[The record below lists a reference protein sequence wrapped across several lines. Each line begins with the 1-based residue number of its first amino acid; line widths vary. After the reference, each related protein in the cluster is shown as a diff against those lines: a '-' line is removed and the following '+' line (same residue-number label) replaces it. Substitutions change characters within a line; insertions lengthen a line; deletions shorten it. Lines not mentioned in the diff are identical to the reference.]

1 MTMYVLSDIYFW
13 RQKVRTVSKWNASTC
28 TKAQLTQVALLRG
41 PTAPKKKCL
50 KWPSKQA
57 IGQVQVVLYQTANCT
72 SKQSVSHKCIMG
84 RDKKPQMVAS
94 AAPSAE
100 YKFSVDVGDGQTNR

>member
-28 TKAQLTQVALLRG
+28 TKAQLTQVALRRG

-57 IGQVQVVLYQTANCT
+57 IGHVQVVLYQTANKVCRM
-72 SKQSVSHKCIMG
+72 MG

-100 YKFSVDVGDGQTNR
+100 YKFKATTHTSELVGN